1 MRYESIVRWVVGLCT
16 CLRLSQ
22 RKTLAELV
30 FGAMRC
36 RRVSIAEI
44 GRSLNSRALTKHC
57 IKRVYRFLSD
67 TRVEAVEACQA
78 LIALAASTAQGHLFV
93 AVDWTDIRDHKVLK
107 ASVPLGGRSVP
118 VLFAAYRKWEVY
130 KSQNSFEEGLFR
142 LLRALV
148 PARVQVVVLADTG
161 FARAELLRTLQEL
174 SLELR
179 DAPSPEGL
187 V

>member
-1 MRYESIVRWVVGLCT
+1 MHVPSSEPAQDSGITGVRGDAVPQGEHRRDRPV
-16 CLRLSQ
+16 
-22 RKTLAELV
+22 AELQD
-30 FGAMRC
+30 AHK
-36 RRVSIAEI
+36 
-44 GRSLNSRALTKHC
+44 ALH
-57 IKRVYRFLSD
+57 KRVYRFLSN
-67 TRVEAVEACQA
+67 TRVEAAEACQA
-78 LIALAASTAQGHLFV
+78 LIALAASRAQGHLFV